1 MGTDPHCQSKHKYK
15 YVIMILESTNK
26 VESEKGAKT
35 LHAGSEGEG
44 DEVVNQLGNSCAKR
58 YFELEDCLAE
68 HNRDW
73 KKCQKEVKA
82 LKECGKREEELKN
95 KPLVSD

>member
-44 DEVVNQLGNSCAKR
+44 DEVVNSTGKL
-58 YFELEDCLAE
+58 L
-68 HNRDW
+68 
-73 KKCQKEVKA
+73 CQTIF
-82 LKECGKREEELKN
+82 
-95 KPLVSD
+95 